1 MDKEVSFYKDFFKL
15 QGNIEVM
22 KKDQTN
28 PFYGSAY
35 VPLPKM
41 LKVLKPV
48 FQEHGF
54 ILTQSTSAVT
64 SNGVGLNV
72 VCSKLIHAETGLSE
86 SSAIVIT
93 PDLLPKADM
102 QKLGGAITYG
112 RRYTLSAL
120 LGLEESDDDGNVASG
135 KTEKKESKSS
145 SPKTAS
151 GTTKSSSAK
160 SSKAKSSGFRNR
172 TKAKPQASGGDDW

>member
-1 MDKEVSFYKDFFKL
+1 MMEKEVSFYKDFLKL

-54 ILTQSTSAVT
+54 ILTQSTSAIT
-64 SNGVGLNV
+64 SNGVGLNI

-120 LGLEESDDDGNVASG
+120 LGLEESDDDGNTASC
-135 KTEKKESKSS
+135 KESKSS
-145 SPKTAS
+145 KPA
-151 GTTKSSSAK
+151 AK
-160 SSKAKSSGFRNR
+160 SGGSSKSNKVKDSGFR
-172 TKAKPQASGGDDW
+172 KPKKKPADSTGDDW